1 VKFITTESVE
11 ALYEVLMDLAAG
23 QSVCI
28 SASDFRKL
36 TGDEIA
42 KFTSEGR
49 LMMGNL
55 SARANCTIETT
66 DCAAQFTKNLARPVS
81 GVWPSLKADLSVRR
95 PGSSSQ

>member
-1 VKFITTESVE
+1 VKFIATENVE
-11 ALYEVLMDLAAG
+11 ALYEVLIDLAAG

-36 TGDEIA
+36 TGDEIT
-42 KFTSEGR
+42 KFASEGR

-66 DCAAQFTKNLARPVS
+66 VCAARFTKNLARPVS
-81 GVWPSLKADLSVRR
+81 DVWPSLKSDLSVRCS
-95 PGSSSQ
+95 GSSSQ